1 MIMQLRSTGAK
12 GNQSI
17 RIPNQFAFP
26 DEVEEVRTIQ
36 SGPDLII
43 SPVRRLKSWKEFF
56 ERGPWV
62 PEDFMSERVDLPPQE
77 RDFPD

>member
-1 MIMQLRSTGAK
+1 MIVQTKIHRRK
-12 GNQSI
+12 GCPSI
-17 RIPNQFAFP
+17 RIPSEFALP
-26 DEVEEVRTIQ
+26 DEVKEVRIMR
-36 SGPDLII
+36 SGADLII

-62 PEDFMSERVDLPPQE
+62 SQDFMSERVDPPQE